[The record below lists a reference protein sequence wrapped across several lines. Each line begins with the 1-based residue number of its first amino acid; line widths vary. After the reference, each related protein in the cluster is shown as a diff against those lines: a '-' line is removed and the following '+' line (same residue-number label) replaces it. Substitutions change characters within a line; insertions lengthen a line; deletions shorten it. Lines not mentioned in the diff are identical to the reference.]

1 MKKALIVYGGWDGH
15 DPLGVAEVFKDI
27 LSKEGFEVDLSDDL
41 KTYEGDL
48 KQYDLLVPH
57 WTMGDISGDG
67 AWNVSEAVASGVGI
81 AGCHAGLCDAFRSC
95 DLWQFMTGAQFVA
108 HPGGGGT
115 TYSVKMRRDNP
126 DPITDGIEDFEIT
139 SEQYYLHVDPAV
151 NVLATTRF
159 PTADWHHSV
168 NGPVDVPAMFTKRWG
183 EGRVFYLSV
192 GHDRHTFEIPQAREL
207 MRRGFLYAAR

>member
-15 DPLGVAEVFKDI
+15 DPVGVADVFEDI
-27 LSKEGFEVDLSDDL
+27 LRKEGFEVDRSDDL
-41 KTYEGDL
+41 KVYEGDL

-57 WTMGDISGDG
+57 WTMGEISGDG

-81 AGCHAGLCDAFRSC
+81 AGCHAGLCDAFRNC
-95 DLWQFMTGAQFVA
+95 DLWQFVTGAQFVA
-108 HPGGGGT
+108 HPGGNVAYT
-115 TYSVKMRRDNP
+115 VKMNRANP
-126 DPITDGIEDFEIT
+126 DPITDGIDDFEIT